1 MIISDYQVL
10 PPWEQVRYIRQHFR
24 KFWDNTELKTYR
36 EYKNSK
42 KQERRDMLKKKL
54 CELKFSSHCTE
65 EEEAQATDDIMN
77 AFEHLDIGIEE
88 EEGFV
93 DTSSTDDSN
102 KDNQNQEGDI
112 SNGKQKRENDVS
124 AVSNSGNRRVRTRI
138 FRFIA
143 FSDQKAHA
151 VVYQCKLHGWGQ
163 HQYTF
168 FFL

>member
-42 KQERRDMLKKKL
+42 KQERREMLKKKL

-88 EEGFV
+88 EEGFM
-93 DTSSTDDSN
+93 DTSTDNSN
-102 KDNQNQEGDI
+102 KDNQNQVERQEAENMKT
-112 SNGKQKRENDVS
+112 SLWRALLLSEKRRFIL
-124 AVSNSGNRRVRTRI
+124 AAI
-138 FRFIA
+138 FRIIFN
-143 FSDQKAHA
+143 FDFVFKRGERFVPH
-151 VVYQCKLHGWGQ
+151 
-163 HQYTF
+163 F
-168 FFL
+168 